1 MVPDE
6 KGRELERAVHAIEAV
21 ILESS
26 PALREKPF
34 LIETRKHIAVG
45 GVHHEIDIFVTVE
58 VAKGYTAIFIFECK
72 NWEAA
77 VGKNE
82 IIVFSEKIDA
92 ASAQRGYVVAKSF
105 TKDAEAQALKDPRI
119 TLLTATEH
127 NPATTITPESFHI
140 TAPASAK
147 TTVTFRVAGSPGK
160 NVTSIE
166 IEGKK
171 FHLHGTELLL
181 TDYLDAWT
189 QELYEQRLLSFW
201 TADLAEGIHPM
212 PASDERS
219 FGAAECLID
228 GQEIEH
234 VRLDVDFGV
243 HILRPAVISDY
254 EVSTRGRVIRLA
266 QVNVHDIAINT
277 AFVTL

>member
-77 VGKNE
+77 VGNNE

-92 ASAQRGYVVAKSF
+92 ATAQRGYVVAKSF

-127 NPATTITPESFHI
+127 NPATTLTPESFHI
-140 TAPASAK
+140 TAPPPPK
-147 TTVTFRVAGSPGK
+147 TPPPFPPPQPPPS
-160 NVTSIE
+160 
-166 IEGKK
+166 
-171 FHLHGTELLL
+171 
-181 TDYLDAWT
+181 
-189 QELYEQRLLSFW
+189 
-201 TADLAEGIHPM
+201 
-212 PASDERS
+212 
-219 FGAAECLID
+219 
-228 GQEIEH
+228 
-234 VRLDVDFGV
+234 
-243 HILRPAVISDY
+243 
-254 EVSTRGRVIRLA
+254 
-266 QVNVHDIAINT
+266 
-277 AFVTL
+277 